1 MLTIW
6 LNYMVKKELDRST
19 EEKIL
24 AAAKKVFT
32 TRGMTGARMQDIADA
47 AGINK
52 ALLHYYFR
60 SKEKLFETIFK
71 EVVKDFLPR
80 INELFESDKSV
91 VEKIEMFCME
101 YIDQIKKTPY
111 LPVFILN
118 EINQQPE
125 ALVKKM
131 WGNRKPPVNQFFQ
144 QIQKEIKQGKIK
156 AVHPAQLLMN
166 MLSLCVFPFAARPIL
181 ELVGGIS
188 KKQFDELMDERK
200 KLVPQLII
208 ASIKK

>member
-1 MLTIW
+1 
-6 LNYMVKKELDRST
+6 MVKKEFDKSA

-24 AAAKKVFT
+24 AAAKKVFIAK
-32 TRGMTGARMQDIADA
+32 GMAGARMQDIADA

-60 SKEKLFETIFK
+60 SKEKLFEKIFS

-80 INELFESDKSV
+80 INELFEADKTV
-91 VEKIEMFCME
+91 AGKIETFCAA

-125 ALVKKM
+125 ALVKKL
-131 WGNRKPPVNQFFQ
+131 WGNRKPPVALFFQ
-144 QIQKEIKQGKIK
+144 QVQQEIKQGKIK
-156 AVHPAQLLMN
+156 AVNPAQLLMN
-166 MLSLCVFPFAARPIL
+166 MLSLCIFPFAARPIL
-181 ELVGGIS
+181 ELVGGIN
-188 KKQFDELMDERK
+188 KKQFDALMEERK

>member
-1 MLTIW
+1 
-6 LNYMVKKELDRST
+6 MVKKELDRTT

-24 AAAKKVFT
+24 AAAKKVFIAN
-32 TRGMTGARMQDIADA
+32 GMAGARMQDIADG

-60 SKEKLFETIFK
+60 SKEKLFETIFI

-80 INELFESDKSV
+80 INELFESDKTV
-91 VEKIEMFCME
+91 VEKIEMFCAA

-125 ALVKKM
+125 VLVKKM
-131 WGNRKPPVNQFFQ
+131 WGNRKPPVTQFFQ
-144 QIQKEIKQGKIK
+144 QVQQEIKQGKIK
-156 AVHPAQLLMN
+156 AVNPTQLLMN

-188 KKQFDELMDERK
+188 KKQFDELMEERK

>member
-1 MLTIW
+1 
-6 LNYMVKKELDRST
+6 MVKKELDRTT
-19 EEKIL
+19 EQKIL

-32 TRGMTGARMQDIADA
+32 AKGMAGARMQDIADG

-60 SKEKLFETIFK
+60 SKEKLFETIFT
-71 EVVKDFLPR
+71 EVVRDFLPR
-80 INELFESDKSV
+80 INELFESDKTV
-91 VEKIEMFCME
+91 VEKIEMFCSA

-125 ALVKKM
+125 VLVKKM
-131 WGNRKPPVNQFFQ
+131 WGNRKPPVTQFFQ
-144 QIQKEIKQGKIK
+144 QVQQEIKQGKIK
-156 AVHPAQLLMN
+156 AVNPAQLFMN

-181 ELVGGIS
+181 ELVGGIT
-188 KKQFDELMDERK
+188 KKQFDELMEERK

-208 ASIKK
+208 ASIRKPPNP